1 MKWRVRKN
9 GGNFKW
15 NKVYLIK
22 SYQIQPAESTPATL
36 SKETSIK
43 ENEREKKKTV
53 TNNLT

>member
-22 SYQIQPAESTPATL
+22 SYQIQPAEGTPATL

-43 ENEREKKKTV
+43 
-53 TNNLT
+53 